1 MRLWS
6 IHPCYLD
13 TKGLLALWREALLAK
28 KVLSRKTKGYKHHP
42 QLLRFQK
49 QDNPLAAI
57 NTYLKAVHIE
67 SLSRGYAFDQSKI
80 GRGKQK
86 IFINVTSGQLEFEL
100 AHLRKKLWR
109 RNRKKYFDIKY
120 EGMPKAH
127 PLFKVVEGIVED
139 WEKR

>member
-28 KVLSRKTKGYKHHP
+28 KVLSGKTKGYRHHP

-49 QDNPLAAI
+49 QQNPLGAI
-57 NTYLKAVHIE
+57 NTFLKAVHTE
-67 SLSRGYAFDQSKI
+67 ALSRGYSFNQKKI
-80 GRGKQK
+80 GRRKQQV
-86 IFINVTSGQLEFEL
+86 FIKVTTGQLEFEMT
-100 AHLRKKLWR
+100 HLRKKLWR
-109 RNRKKYFDIKY
+109 RNRKKYFDIKHVKT
-120 EGMPKAH
+120 PIPH
-127 PLFKVVEGIVED
+127 PLFRVGEGKIEG